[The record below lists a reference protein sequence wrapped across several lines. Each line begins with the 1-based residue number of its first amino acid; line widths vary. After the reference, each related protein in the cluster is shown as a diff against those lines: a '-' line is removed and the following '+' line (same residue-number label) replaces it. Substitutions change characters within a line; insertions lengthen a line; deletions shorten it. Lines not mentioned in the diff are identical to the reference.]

1 MKFLFPLASRFIAG
15 YNLDTAQPKIQ
26 KLLDEGYEVTID
38 YVGEESKTK
47 EDVIEAASEYFRLI
61 SVYKNTSNVGL
72 SIKPTQLGA
81 RVDTELC
88 KRQIGAIAHQASK
101 HNMEVRLDME
111 ASDVIGLTI
120 EIALENKIGVALQAN
135 HRSSKIYSIILRH
148 YKIPVRLVKGAYR
161 GSGYY
166 NDEHT
171 KIMFMYLAYYLD
183 NVTIATHD
191 EEILNELKFHGDFEM
206 LYGIRR
212 DLQKKLKSDGKVV
225 RIYVPYGSNWF
236 PYTLRRLKEWKNLK
250 FVAVNMVKEFFRCTK

>member
-1 MKFLFPLASRFIAG
+1 MKFLFPFASRFIAG
-15 YNLDTAQPKIQ
+15 YNLETAQPKIQ
-26 KLLDEGYEVTID
+26 KLLDGGYEVTID

-61 SVYKNTSNVGL
+61 SVYKNTPNVGL

-81 RVDTELC
+81 RLDTKLC
-88 KRQIGAIAHQASK
+88 QRQIKSISKQAKK
-101 HNMEVRLDME
+101 HNIEVRLDME
-111 ASDVIGLTI
+111 ACDVIGLTI
-120 EIALENKIGVALQAN
+120 ELALENQIGVALQAN
-135 HRSSKIYSIILRH
+135 HPSSKPYSIILRH
-148 YKIPVRLVKGAYR
+148 FKIPVRLVKGAYR
-161 GSGYY
+161 GIGYY
-166 NDEHT
+166 NDDRT

-191 EEILNELKFHGDFEM
+191 ESILNSLNFHRDFEM

-250 FVAVNMVKEFFRCTK
+250 FVIVNMVKEFFRCTK